1 MWYKK
6 NELFVFCSY
15 TDDNVLVANRRCR
28 TRQCRGRS
36 RRYGGDPLT
45 YRPLERLL
53 LNAFGAAL
61 VHVVVIIIIIV
72 VQLFGSPFVVG
83 DFLRNKSRNKGPVT
97 NTKTQTHADL
107 YTHLRFVRLLVE
119 ICKQEI
125 EQHRMRSNKVGK
137 IYRIFAFV
145 AHQQLESVQ
154 HDQHELHHLYQR
166 QIFLPPQVLL
176 DAWSHRRQQIVRIH

>member
-15 TDDNVLVANRRCR
+15 TDDNVLVADRRCR

-53 LNAFGAAL
+53 LNAFSAAL
-61 VHVVVIIIIIV
+61 IHVVVIIVIIV

-83 DFLRNKSRNKGPVT
+83 DFLRNKSRNKGLVITHKNCTRGFVHAPSLCT
-97 NTKTQTHADL
+97 LACRNSQTGNRTAPHAL
-107 YTHLRFVRLLVE
+107 
-119 ICKQEI
+119 Q
-125 EQHRMRSNKVGK
+125 
-137 IYRIFAFV
+137 
-145 AHQQLESVQ
+145 
-154 HDQHELHHLYQR
+154 
-166 QIFLPPQVLL
+166 
-176 DAWSHRRQQIVRIH
+176 